1 MHLRSMV
8 GGLLA
13 AGLLSVGCGGTEPL
27 EQPEQSL
34 TQTEQELAP
43 SCPAGYTL
51 DAYWDCAQVCG
62 SNWGNFLRYYCTNGY
77 DYYEVGTGSV
87 RCGACY

>member
-1 MHLRSMV
+1 ML

-13 AGLLSVGCGGTEPL
+13 AGLLSVGCGGTVPAEES
-27 EQPEQSL
+27 EQGLNQSL
-34 TQTEQELAP
+34 SQTEQELAP

-51 DAYWDCAQVCG
+51 GSYWDCAQVCG
-62 SNWGNFLRYYCTNGY
+62 TKWGNFLRYYCSNGA
-77 DYYEVGTGSV
+77 DYYELEQTGSV